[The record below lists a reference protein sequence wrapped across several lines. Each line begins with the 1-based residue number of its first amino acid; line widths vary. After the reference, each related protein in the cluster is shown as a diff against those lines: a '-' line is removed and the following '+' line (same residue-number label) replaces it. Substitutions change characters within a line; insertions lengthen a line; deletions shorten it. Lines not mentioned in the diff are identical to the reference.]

1 MCMLKML
8 MPIIFIFV
16 STIVNA
22 NENIVFSTGE
32 GATIQDISVLV
43 LIEAYNKIGYD
54 IEVRRLPNARAL
66 FTSNSGKVD
75 GEVSRIKGI
84 NEKFVNL
91 IQIPIAINFLEGYA
105 FSKNSSL
112 EITNW
117 ESLRKY
123 KLVCVRGVKF
133 VEANLSKRSIEYHE
147 VTLFTQAVKLLQ
159 VGRFEASVFP
169 RINGLSAIREAKVAG
184 IKMVGKPLIKTKL
197 YHYLHKKNANIAIKI
212 QTVLEEMEQSGRIAE
227 IRAEYIT
234 KNGY

>member
-1 MCMLKML
+1 MQKML
-8 MPIIFIFV
+8 LFIIFFFI
-16 STIVNA
+16 SATANA
-22 NENIVFSTGE
+22 NQKMVFSTGE
-32 GATIQDISVLV
+32 GATIQDISELV

-54 IEVRRLPNARAL
+54 IEVKRLPNARAL
-66 FTSNSGKVD
+66 MSSNFGKVD
-75 GEVSRIKGI
+75 GEVSRVKGI
-84 NEKFVNL
+84 NKKVVNL

-105 FSKNSSL
+105 FSKKSSL

-133 VEANLSKRSIEYHE
+133 VEANLSKRNIDCHE

-159 VGRFEASVFP
+159 VGRFEAAVFP
-169 RINGLSAIREAKVAG
+169 RTNGICAIRKANVLD
-184 IKMVGKPLIKTKL
+184 IKPVGKPLIKTKL
-197 YHYLHKKNANIAIKI
+197 YHYLHKKNANMVIKI

-227 IRAEYIT
+227 IRVEYIE

>member
-1 MCMLKML
+1 MQKML
-8 MPIIFIFV
+8 LFIIFFFV
-16 STIVNA
+16 SATANA
-22 NENIVFSTGE
+22 NEKMVFSTGE
-32 GATIQDISVLV
+32 GATIQDISELV

-54 IEVRRLPNARAL
+54 IEVKRLPNARAL
-66 FTSNSGKVD
+66 MSSNFGKVD
-75 GEVSRIKGI
+75 GEVSRVKGI
-84 NEKFVNL
+84 NKKFVNL

-105 FSKNSSL
+105 FSKKSSL

-133 VEANLSKRSIEYHE
+133 VEANLNKRSIDCHE

-159 VGRFEASVFP
+159 LDRFEVAVFP
-169 RINGLSAIREAKVAG
+169 RINGISAIREAKLAD
-184 IKMVGKPLIKTKL
+184 IKPVGKPLIKTKL
-197 YHYLHKKNANIAIKI
+197 YHYLHKKNKNIVTKI

-227 IRAEYIT
+227 IRAEYFK